1 MTTVLARSERR
12 LWARFAP
19 RPLPWQKERSML
31 LSKLKTA
38 VLMTAAFA
46 GSGVGLLT
54 FSAPWAGREGTAS
67 ARACLLSSDGTG
79 TTVRAGDSQQ
89 AVKVYRLK
97 LAGAEHVADLLR
109 SLFIVV
115 NAQDP
120 YVRFYFDVE
129 TNSLMVGASGQHQ
142 RQIGWVL
149 ALLDRSNKE
158 PAQAV
163 ERGDSEKRV
172 KGYPIKHADG
182 EAAAAVLRSLFLV
195 VNHRVGYARFA
206 FDART
211 GVLIAVASPKHHKQI
226 ARVLEVLDAQTR
238 PAKEAAKA
246 DDAEPQVQ
254 VFPIKYLDGEQLI
267 AKLRSQFVVVNHQQA
282 EARFGFDDRTHSL
295 IVIAAGNL
303 RAKIRDCIAVFDQSQ
318 QR

>member
-1 MTTVLARSERR
+1 
-12 LWARFAP
+12 
-19 RPLPWQKERSML
+19 
-31 LSKLKTA
+31 
-38 VLMTAAFA
+38 MTAAFS

-54 FSAPWAGREGTAS
+54 FPTPWAGPGGAAS
-67 ARACLLSSDGTG
+67 AGG
-79 TTVRAGDSQQ
+79 SQQ
-89 AVKVYRLK
+89 VAKVYPLK
-97 LAGAEHVADLLR
+97 HARAEQVAVFLR

-115 NAQDP
+115 NEQDA
-120 YVRFYFDVE
+120 YVRFYCDE
-129 TNSLMVGASGQHQ
+129 KTNSLIVGASGQHQ

-149 ALLDRSNKE
+149 ALLDRPDKA

-163 ERGDSEKRV
+163 ERGGPEQRV

-211 GVLIAVASPKHHKQI
+211 RLLIAVASQKHQKQI
-226 ARVLEVLDAQTR
+226 ARELELLDAQTR
-238 PAKEAAKA
+238 PAKEGAKE
-246 DDAEPQVQ
+246 DDV
-254 VFPIKYLDGEQLI
+254 
-267 AKLRSQFVVVNHQQA
+267 RSQFVVVNHQQA
-282 EARFGFDDRTHSL
+282 EARFAFDERTHSL

-303 RAKIRDCIAVFDQSQ
+303 RAKIRDSIAVFDQPQ

>member
-1 MTTVLARSERR
+1 MLLNKLKIAAVMTT
-12 LWARFAP
+12 
-19 RPLPWQKERSML
+19 
-31 LSKLKTA
+31 
-38 VLMTAAFA
+38 AFA

-54 FSAPWAGREGTAS
+54 SSAPWAGPGGPAS

-89 AVKVYRLK
+89 AVKVYPLK
-97 LAGAEHVADLLR
+97 HADAEQVAVLLH
-109 SLFIVV
+109 SLFVVV

-120 YVRFYFDVE
+120 YVRFYFDE
-129 TNSLMVGASGQHQ
+129 KTNSLMVGACGQHQ

-149 ALLDRSNKE
+149 ALLDRSDKG

-163 ERGDSEKRV
+163 ERGDSEQRV
-172 KGYPIKHADG
+172 KGYPIKHGDG

-211 GVLIAVASPKHHKQI
+211 RVLIAVASQKHQIQI
-226 ARVLEVLDAQTR
+226 ARVLELLDAQTR
-238 PAKEAAKA
+238 PAKEAAKE

-254 VFPIKYLDGEQLI
+254 VYPIKYLDGEQLI

-295 IVIAAGNL
+295 IVITAGNL
-303 RAKIRDCIAVFDQSQ
+303 RAKIRDFIAVFDQSQ

>member
-1 MTTVLARSERR
+1 
-12 LWARFAP
+12 
-19 RPLPWQKERSML
+19 ML
-31 LSKLKTA
+31 LSKLKIAA
-38 VLMTAAFA
+38 VMTAAFA

-54 FSAPWAGREGTAS
+54 LSGPWTGPGGPAS
-67 ARACLLSSDGTG
+67 ARACLLSSEGTG
-79 TTVRAGDSQQ
+79 TTVGAGDSQQ
-89 AVKVYRLK
+89 AVKVYPLK
-97 LAGAEHVADLLR
+97 HAGAEQVAVLLR
-109 SLFIVV
+109 ALFVVV
-115 NAQDP
+115 NEQDP
-120 YVRFYFDVE
+120 YVRFYFDE
-129 TNSLMVGASGQHQ
+129 KTNSLMVGAFGQHQ

-149 ALLDRSNKE
+149 ALLDRSDKG

-163 ERGDSEKRV
+163 ERGDSEQRV
-172 KGYPIKHADG
+172 KGYAIKHADG

-211 GVLIAVASPKHHKQI
+211 RVLITVASQKHQKQI
-226 ARVLEVLDAQTR
+226 ARVLELLDAQTR
-238 PAKEAAKA
+238 PAKEGAKE

-254 VFPIKYLDGEQLI
+254 VYPIKHLDGEQLI

-282 EARFGFDDRTHSL
+282 EARFGFDERTHSL

-303 RAKIRDCIAVFDQSQ
+303 RARIRDSIAVFDQSQ